1 MDISKMTDINDKD
14 FGQNAITL
22 RNNRVATSII
32 PRTNAELDRQ
42 VIVDTNVLVEGS
54 TYAKFLEI
62 SNGPAEF
69 RKAVFADKELHI
81 KTDAKDLVHFVK
93 SVASA
98 QSISS
103 LLSTGKAIYGGDIN
117 SPVIKMKN
125 CFVCGSVYGTEIQLE
140 NCVVL
145 GGVFSSKTLA
155 VNGCILGTFNS
166 PEVNASGINYLLYP
180 TAFSVEPMSLLP
192 NTEFWNLSLAD
203 LGSLYKGEDEKTNT
217 GKIRID
223 LANDTQRTVLTDDNG
238 TQTLI
243 NSYSVASRVLVSDLI
258 DMERMENHF
267 LIISASLGSQIL
279 KTYSLTKSN
288 GEKGPELSV
297 ENIAQF
303 FFDVLSGK
311 IEIREIDGT
320 VSFDE
325 LKKQALD

>member
-1 MDISKMTDINDKD
+1 MKDINDKD
-14 FGQNAITL
+14 FGQNTITL
-22 RNNRVATSII
+22 RDNRVATSII

-81 KTDAKDLVHFVK
+81 KSDAKDLIYFVK
-93 SVASA
+93 SVASS
-98 QSISS
+98 QSVSS
-103 LLSTGKAIYGGDIN
+103 LIANGRAIYGGDVN
-117 SPVIKMKN
+117 APTVKMKN
-125 CFVCGSVYGTEIQLE
+125 CMVCGSIYGTEVQLE
-140 NCVVL
+140 NCIVL
-145 GGVFSSKTLA
+145 GGVFSSRSLTLTE
-155 VNGCILGTFNS
+155 CMIGTFNS

-180 TAFSVEPMSLLP
+180 TAFSVEPMSFLP
-192 NTEFWNLSLAD
+192 GTEFWNLSLAD
-203 LGSLYKGEDEKTNT
+203 LGSLYKEEEEKPNT
-217 GKIRID
+217 GKIKID
-223 LANDTQRTVLTDDNG
+223 FENDTQRTVLTDDNG

-258 DMERMENHF
+258 DMEKMENHF

-288 GEKGPELSV
+288 GEKGPELNV
-297 ENIAQF
+297 KDIAEF
-303 FFDVLSGK
+303 LFNVLTGK
-311 IEIREIDGT
+311 IQVREIDGK

-325 LKKQALD
+325 LKKNFE

>member
-1 MDISKMTDINDKD
+1 MKDINDKD
-14 FGQNAITL
+14 FGQNTITL
-22 RNNRVATSII
+22 RDNRVATSII

-81 KTDAKDLVHFVK
+81 KSDAKDFIYFVK
-93 SVASA
+93 SVASS
-98 QSISS
+98 QSVSS
-103 LLSTGKAIYGGDIN
+103 LIANGRAIYGGDVN
-117 SPVIKMKN
+117 APTVKMKN
-125 CFVCGSVYGTEIQLE
+125 CMVCGSIYGTEVQLE
-140 NCVVL
+140 NCIVL
-145 GGVFSSKTLA
+145 GGVFSSRSLTLT
-155 VNGCILGTFNS
+155 GCMIGTFNS

-180 TAFSVEPMSLLP
+180 TAFSVEPMSFLP
-192 NTEFWNLSLAD
+192 GTEFWNLSLAD
-203 LGSLYKGEDEKTNT
+203 LGSLYKEEEEKPNT
-217 GKIRID
+217 GKIKID
-223 LANDTQRTVLTDDNG
+223 FENDTQRTVLTDDNG

-258 DMERMENHF
+258 DMEKMENHF

-288 GEKGPELSV
+288 GEKGPELNV
-297 ENIAQF
+297 KDIAEF
-303 FFDVLSGK
+303 LFNVLTGK
-311 IEIREIDGT
+311 IQVREIDGK

-325 LKKQALD
+325 LKKNFE